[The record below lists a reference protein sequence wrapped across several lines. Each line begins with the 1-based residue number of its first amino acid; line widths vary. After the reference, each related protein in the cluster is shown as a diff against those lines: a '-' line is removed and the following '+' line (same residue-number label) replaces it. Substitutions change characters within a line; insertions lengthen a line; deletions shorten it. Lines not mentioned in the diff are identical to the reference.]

1 MNDQALRLRQLAAE
15 SVPAPTDLNGPP
27 VIVIGSGK
35 GGVGKSVLAV
45 LTAQALA
52 DRGLRVLLLDGSQ
65 NLGHLQVLLG
75 VAVQAR
81 LEQLARGEATPESL
95 LHRVT
100 ERIWL
105 VPGDSGAEGL
115 YALPAVD
122 SARLHHR
129 LCALYDEF
137 DAVVVDGGPG
147 IEGVVRLSTMRGTRL
162 VVVTMPEAGALTDAY
177 ALIKL
182 VHVQLP
188 TLPIDVLVNRV
199 TSEEEAT
206 VAFERLAGAAERFL
220 ARSLGWLGALPETP
234 ELRAAMRRPGAL
246 LTDLHLAALRERV
259 AALDLRIGG
268 AERMEAVPVR
278 HEEST
283 S

>member
-15 SVPAPTDLNGPP
+15 SVPAPTDFNGPP

-45 LTAQALA
+45 LTAQALGE
-52 DRGLRVLLLDGSQ
+52 RGLRVLLLDGSQ

-129 LCALYDEF
+129 LCSLYDEF
-137 DAVVVDGGPG
+137 DAVVVDAGPG

-162 VVVTMPEAGALTDAY
+162 VVVTMPEAAALTDAY

-199 TSEEEAT
+199 MSEEEAT

-220 ARSLGWLGALPETP
+220 ARSVGSLGALPETP
-234 ELRAAMRRPGAL
+234 ELREAMRRPGAL

-278 HEEST
+278 PEEST